1 MSDMSEK
8 KIIKVC
14 HMTSAHPRYDQRIL
28 YRECVSLQK
37 EGYHVTLIVN
47 DEKENE
53 KFKNINIKSTK
64 HDYTVSRW
72 KRMIFGTYHVYKLAL
87 KEDADIYHFHD
98 PELLPFAI
106 KLKKKNKVVIFDSH
120 ENYYD
125 RIQYKYYIPQ
135 HIRKIAA
142 KLYSFYENRVL
153 KKIDGVIFPTLINGK
168 NIFEGRSNNVALVN
182 NMPDLDEIPKD
193 IDNKNINK
201 EGICYAGGL
210 TYDRGIF
217 FLMQAA
223 YKAQVPLYLAGKFSS
238 LSFKK
243 EIMNGQESNFVY
255 YKGILGRKEIY
266 QLYNSCCIG
275 MCTLLDKGQYSQSD
289 NLPTKVYEYMAMGMP
304 VILSDFLYNRQVIEK
319 YKFGMLVDPEDPDD
333 IAEKINY
340 LMSHKE
346 KAVQMGQNGKKLIY
360 EKWNWKN
367 EDKKLLGLYKSILNK
382 NNLIN
387 NKK

>member
-1 MSDMSEK
+1 M
-8 KIIKVC
+8 
-14 HMTSAHPRYDQRIL
+14 
-28 YRECVSLQK
+28 
-37 EGYHVTLIVN
+37 IVN

>member
-1 MSDMSEK
+1 
-8 KIIKVC
+8 
-14 HMTSAHPRYDQRIL
+14 MTSAHPRYDQRIL

-153 KKIDGVIFPTLINGK
+153 KKNDGVIFPTLINGK
-168 NIFEGRSNNVALVN
+168 NIL
-182 NMPDLDEIPKD
+182 
-193 IDNKNINK
+193 
-201 EGICYAGGL
+201 
-210 TYDRGIF
+210 
-217 FLMQAA
+217 
-223 YKAQVPLYLAGKFSS
+223 
-238 LSFKK
+238 
-243 EIMNGQESNFVY
+243 
-255 YKGILGRKEIY
+255 KGDQI
-266 QLYNSCCIG
+266 
-275 MCTLLDKGQYSQSD
+275 TL
-289 NLPTKVYEYMAMGMP
+289 
-304 VILSDFLYNRQVIEK
+304 
-319 YKFGMLVDPEDPDD
+319 
-333 IAEKINY
+333 
-340 LMSHKE
+340 H
-346 KAVQMGQNGKKLIY
+346 
-360 EKWNWKN
+360 W
-367 EDKKLLGLYKSILNK
+367 
-382 NNLIN
+382 
-387 NKK
+387 